1 MSLLKR
7 VSILLVA
14 FLLLF
19 SSTALAAKKPK
30 ATATPAPPQVPSEVL
45 DELPQT
51 IIDLLELANN
61 ELQEVNGKELKKKNK
76 YTKWRNNYEYGWCG
90 GFITWCM
97 LELGVPQNEKNKTE
111 KKEVSGIVHVREAG
125 VGKLYDGYLRMNR
138 VTSVPQKGFI
148 AVFGNANK
156 KYVKAGATP
165 YYHVGLVYDVQLL
178 DSGKYRITT
187 IEGNVSLDYT
197 DSEGKRTK
205 SPHTVRMYTRD
216 FDPNGDPKANISL
229 VPEEERDRDESLTF
243 SWGYTYNNPSMY
255 LTCFLMPW
263 VPGDPT
269 LELQPVQS
277 PEPTPAPEA
286 NPA

>member
-61 ELQEVNGKELKKKNK
+61 ELQDVNGKELKKKNK

-111 KKEVSGIVHVREAG
+111 KKEVSGIVHVTMSCRHRQLCGWLPRKTAH
-125 VGKLYDGYLRMNR
+125 YYNR
-138 VTSVPQKGFI
+138 R
-148 AVFGNANK
+148 
-156 KYVKAGATP
+156 
-165 YYHVGLVYDVQLL
+165 VY
-178 DSGKYRITT
+178 
-187 IEGNVSLDYT
+187 SL
-197 DSEGKRTK
+197 
-205 SPHTVRMYTRD
+205 
-216 FDPNGDPKANISL
+216 
-229 VPEEERDRDESLTF
+229 
-243 SWGYTYNNPSMY
+243 
-255 LTCFLMPW
+255 
-263 VPGDPT
+263 
-269 LELQPVQS
+269 
-277 PEPTPAPEA
+277 
-286 NPA
+286 